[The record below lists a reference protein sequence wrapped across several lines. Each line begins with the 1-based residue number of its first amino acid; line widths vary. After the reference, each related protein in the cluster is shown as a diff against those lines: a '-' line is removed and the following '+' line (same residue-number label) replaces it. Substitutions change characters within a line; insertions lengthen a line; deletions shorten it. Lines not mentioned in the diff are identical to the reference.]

1 MDNKQRKL
9 AEDRLQQEC
18 YMFFHNTY
26 PQYRG
31 LLRYNLNNSAN
42 AIQGNKNK
50 AMGLQ
55 AGASDMVLN
64 FAGLTYFIELKVLKG
79 VQSKGQLAWQRVI
92 ESQGFSYTIIRDEMA
107 FRELIQSIVGVRG

>member
-1 MDNKQRKL
+1 MDKKQRQL

-18 YMFFHNTY
+18 YMWFHNSF

-92 ESQGFSYTIIRDEMA
+92 ESQGFQYFIIRDQNT
-107 FRELIQSIVGVRG
+107 FRELIESIIN

>member
-1 MDNKQRKL
+1 MKEQRTL

-18 YMFFHNTY
+18 FMWFHNEF
-26 PQYRG
+26 PKFRG

-64 FAGLTYFIELKVLKG
+64 FNKRTTFIELKVLKG
-79 VQSKGQLAWQRVI
+79 VQSANQKVWQSQV
-92 ESQGFSYTIIRDEMA
+92 EAQGFDYFIVRDKEA
-107 FRELIQSIVGVRG
+107 FKGVVWDALVQ